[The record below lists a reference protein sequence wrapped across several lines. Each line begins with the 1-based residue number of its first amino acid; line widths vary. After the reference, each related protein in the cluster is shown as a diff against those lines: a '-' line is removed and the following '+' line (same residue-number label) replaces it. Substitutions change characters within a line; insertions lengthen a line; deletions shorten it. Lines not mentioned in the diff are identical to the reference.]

1 VYDEL
6 TNQGGSLCTLNGGH
20 YVCIHDGVRCQ
31 SGLSIGAL
39 GAWLVGVPSEVVIGG
54 LAGAVIFVT
63 FAAEYPIKRRLLLSV
78 ISFFCGLLFYK
89 PTATILIGL
98 ASNASRR
105 DS

>member
-1 VYDEL
+1 MSASMTVSDV
-6 TNQGGSLCTLNGGH
+6 NQ
-20 YVCIHDGVRCQ
+20 
-31 SGLSIGAL
+31 GLSIGAL

-89 PTATILIGL
+89 PTASSSSALRQCFP
-98 ASNASRR
+98 A
-105 DS
+105 